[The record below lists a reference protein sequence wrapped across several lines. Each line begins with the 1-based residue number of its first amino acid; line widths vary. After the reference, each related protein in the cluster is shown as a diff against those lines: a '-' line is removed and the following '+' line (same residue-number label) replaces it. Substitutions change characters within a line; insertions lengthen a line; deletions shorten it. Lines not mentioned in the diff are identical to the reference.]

1 IREKPAVAHWDQKW
15 QIARGQASDAPLW
28 QPSESSEQLK
38 DRPLVLVV
46 EDNTDLRRYIEYI
59 LRDQY
64 HIVTKENGLAALQW
78 LRQAQASIPDLIVSD
93 IMMPKIDGLGLL
105 HQLKGD
111 STWKTIPVIM
121 LTARAGTRDKVNAL
135 RTGVDDYLTK
145 PFIEEELLA
154 RMENL
159 LRHAQSR
166 RQWLDKEAIT
176 EESSLELTE
185 RSQEEEQWL
194 IRLENIVEAQIGEST
209 FTVEQLAQKLFV
221 SRRQLQ
227 RRIRT
232 LTGLTP
238 NQYIT
243 EFRLQT
249 AREMLEHA
257 PNQTIKSVAFKVGIR
272 DVKYFSQQ
280 FKKRFGRLPSSY
292 RNDQQA

>member
-1 IREKPAVAHWDQKW
+1 MPNLDGFEFLNRLKKNPA
-15 QIARGQASDAPLW
+15 
-28 QPSESSEQLK
+28 
-38 DRPLVLVV
+38 
-46 EDNTDLRRYIEYI
+46 
-59 LRDQY
+59 
-64 HIVTKENGLAALQW
+64 
-78 LRQAQASIPDLIVSD
+78 
-93 IMMPKIDGLGLL
+93 
-105 HQLKGD
+105 
-111 STWKTIPVIM
+111 WKSIPVIM
-121 LTARAGTRDKVNAL
+121 LTARVDIRDKVNAL

-159 LRHAQSR
+159 LFNARAR
-166 RQWLDKEAIT
+166 RQWLESEEEKETSFQEI
-176 EESSLELTE
+176 TE

-194 IRLENIVEAQIGEST
+194 IQLETIVREQVSESS
-209 FTVEQLAQKLFV
+209 FSVEQLAQKLFI

-227 RRIRT
+227 RRIRSF
-232 LTGLTP
+232 TGLTP

-249 AREMLEHA
+249 AREMLENA
-257 PNQTIKSVAFKVGIR
+257 PSQTIKSVAFKVGIR